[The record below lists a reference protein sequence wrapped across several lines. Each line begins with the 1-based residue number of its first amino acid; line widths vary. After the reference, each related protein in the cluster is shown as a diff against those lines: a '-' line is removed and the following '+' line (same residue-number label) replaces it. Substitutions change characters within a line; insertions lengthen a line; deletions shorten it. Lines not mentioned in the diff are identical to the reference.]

1 MTKTTNNREADILQR
16 LTRVEASTERIPK
29 IEEKLDAFIQTADV
43 KYLTREEAN
52 QRFTAL
58 DNKVKD
64 NKNNLEK
71 VIDVLVKVGPYV
83 AIVIYIVIQKV
94 I

>member
-1 MTKTTNNREADILQR
+1 MTKNPNNREADILQR

-43 KYLTREEAN
+43 KYLTRDEAN
-52 QRFTAL
+52 ERFTAL
-58 DNKVKD
+58 GDRVRD

-71 VIDVLVKVGPYV
+71 IVDVLVKIGPYV
-83 AIVIYIVIQKV
+83 AIAVYIIIQKV